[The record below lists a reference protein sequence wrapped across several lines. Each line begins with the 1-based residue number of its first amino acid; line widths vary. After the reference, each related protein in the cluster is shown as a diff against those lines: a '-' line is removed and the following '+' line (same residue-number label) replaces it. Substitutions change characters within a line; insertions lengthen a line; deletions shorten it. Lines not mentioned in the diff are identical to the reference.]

1 MAALSVVSALT
12 LTSMGGVVSA
22 EEEVAVT
29 ETAEETGAEN
39 AEESGNGNSFGKE
52 FQDPSTE
59 NRMKIRTWWP
69 SADITDEKIAEEVQQ
84 IAEAGFGGIELIGIS
99 ESYDS
104 EQLDAENY
112 GWSTEGWNHAVEV
125 LTEEAEKYGLEV
137 DLTIDP
143 RWPAG
148 VPGMDLN
155 SDASSKKLET
165 TVVHSQIDGTE
176 EETYPL
182 PAAPETEYEGT
193 LVTLVAARTE
203 GTLEAEEETETETEA
218 AEDGRPPF
226 GQQVEAK
233 EYGIYSESLQVISE
247 EDIDLENGTFIFSP
261 SEAGEWTFFAFW
273 SVPTGQTSGATS
285 PTAYVIDH
293 YSTEGTE
300 AMLNYWEDTMLSD
313 SLKEYWQ
320 ENGGDLFEDSLELTS
335 CDIPWSVSL
344 EEYFKEN
351 MGYGIEEY
359 LPLLMS
365 QLTTGTAAEKYTALD
380 NDTLNEEIFS
390 DFFNNLNDMYIENH
404 IKVIEKWCQSL
415 NVDYRAQAQGTSDN
429 GWVDSI
435 EAASYVDVVEGETL
449 GMGKS
454 LDAWRSLAGA
464 ANMGGTKTVSVEL
477 GAEFGGL
484 YQITWQYLNELI
496 NRAAMGGANEFILHG
511 FATDSQTSS
520 YNKWPGWMPFD
531 EPRFSDAWGERQPSW
546 DYMEEL
552 TNYVSRL
559 QTGLQYGTA
568 NVDLAVYR
576 NDLGIRTDEGYTD
589 GVLYL
594 DDSDMPGDN
603 PLTSNGYTYHY
614 ISPDN
619 FDLDT
624 AVVEDGV
631 LNPEYAGYKALV
643 INQEDTMKLEDAQ
656 NILEYAKEGLTV
668 IIIGD
673 SPSADGTYSTEDDQA
688 VIDVFEEMKSLD
700 HVFCIGTEDELLQA
714 LSDAG
719 IRPSVQYGEEALV
732 AAQHRTGEEAD
743 IYYFYNYTGSY
754 DYASNDQYY
763 SDDATVSMDVT
774 LAGSGVPYR
783 MDPWTGEIT
792 ALTDY
797 TDHGDGTISLNLTGQ
812 DGEAVFIAVTAD
824 SSFLSGAE
832 DTKARAM
839 GEAISLDTNTWSLD
853 VISYEPGEQALD
865 SEAEDYDP
873 TDIEK
878 AELDTISLDT
888 LTAWDTIE
896 GLEGVSGQG
905 VYTTTFHLD
914 GGSDGA
920 VLDLGD
926 CYDNI
931 LEITVNGTAI
941 ADINQITHEVD
952 LGGYVAEGEN
962 TLTIRIGTTLAA
974 AVRKAGGNVSE
985 EDVNPSYPTTYGL
998 LGGVTV
1004 TPYTVQ

>member
-1 MAALSVVSALT
+1 
-12 LTSMGGVVSA
+12 
-22 EEEVAVT
+22 
-29 ETAEETGAEN
+29 
-39 AEESGNGNSFGKE
+39 
-52 FQDPSTE
+52 
-59 NRMKIRTWWP
+59 
-69 SADITDEKIAEEVQQ
+69 
-84 IAEAGFGGIELIGIS
+84 
-99 ESYDS
+99 
-104 EQLDAENY
+104 
-112 GWSTEGWNHAVEV
+112 
-125 LTEEAEKYGLEV
+125 
-137 DLTIDP
+137 
-143 RWPAG
+143 
-148 VPGMDLN
+148 
-155 SDASSKKLET
+155 
-165 TVVHSQIDGTE
+165 
-176 EETYPL
+176 
-182 PAAPETEYEGT
+182 
-193 LVTLVAARTE
+193 
-203 GTLEAEEETETETEA
+203 
-218 AEDGRPPF
+218 
-226 GQQVEAK
+226 
-233 EYGIYSESLQVISE
+233 
-247 EDIDLENGTFIFSP
+247 
-261 SEAGEWTFFAFW
+261 
-273 SVPTGQTSGATS
+273 
-285 PTAYVIDH
+285 
-293 YSTEGTE
+293 
-300 AMLNYWEDTMLSD
+300 
-313 SLKEYWQ
+313 
-320 ENGGDLFEDSLELTS
+320 
-335 CDIPWSVSL
+335 
-344 EEYFKEN
+344 
-351 MGYGIEEY
+351 
-359 LPLLMS
+359 
-365 QLTTGTAAEKYTALD
+365 
-380 NDTLNEEIFS
+380 
-390 DFFNNLNDMYIENH
+390 
-404 IKVIEKWCQSL
+404 
-415 NVDYRAQAQGTSDN
+415 
-429 GWVDSI
+429 
-435 EAASYVDVVEGETL
+435 
-449 GMGKS
+449 
-454 LDAWRSLAGA
+454 
-464 ANMGGTKTVSVEL
+464 
-477 GAEFGGL
+477 
-484 YQITWQYLNELI
+484 
-496 NRAAMGGANEFILHG
+496 
-511 FATDSQTSS
+511 
-520 YNKWPGWMPFD
+520 
-531 EPRFSDAWGERQPSW
+531 
-546 DYMEEL
+546 
-552 TNYVSRL
+552 
-559 QTGLQYGTA
+559 
-568 NVDLAVYR
+568 
-576 NDLGIRTDEGYTD
+576 
-589 GVLYL
+589 
-594 DDSDMPGDN
+594 
-603 PLTSNGYTYHY
+603 
-614 ISPDN
+614 
-619 FDLDT
+619 
-624 AVVEDGV
+624 
-631 LNPEYAGYKALV
+631 
-643 INQEDTMKLEDAQ
+643 MKLEDAQ

-673 SPSADGTYSTEDDQA
+673 SPSADGTYS
-688 VIDVFEEMKSLD
+688 
-700 HVFCIGTEDELLQA
+700 TEDELLQA

-797 TDHGDGTISLNLTGQ
+797 TDHGDGTISLNLTVQ